1 MWKSSAC
8 ENANGH
14 KIKETDRKI
23 INVQITERGAKQWHE
38 LLEGFLTP
46 LHQRI

>member
-14 KIKETDRKI
+14 KIKETEGKI
-23 INVQITERGAKQWHE
+23 INVHFLSENFLCEEKAAKSRKQ
-38 LLEGFLTP
+38 
-46 LHQRI
+46 